1 MEAQDGVDF
10 IANDCRLERGRSWF
24 QVITGPNMG
33 GKSTYIRQVL
43 PAAQVGCA
51 HAPLVPCAWRSCKG
65 RKPDQASLPCP
76 ARLGQRPAAVVSHG
90 RALLL
95 LPRRWAWRC

>member
-10 IANDCRLERGRSWF
+10 IKNDCIMERGKSWF

-43 PAAQVGCA
+43 SPDS
-51 HAPLVPCAWRSCKG
+51 VPTSRMSPYANSNENC
-65 RKPDQASLPCP
+65 
-76 ARLGQRPAAVVSHG
+76 VVLYL
-90 RALLL
+90 AIVLT
-95 LPRRWAWRC
+95 

>member
-10 IANDCRLERGRSWF
+10 IKNDCIMERGKSWF

-43 PAAQVGCA
+43 SPDNIPTSRMGL
-51 HAPLVPCAWRSCKG
+51 HSSSNRPLWS
-65 RKPDQASLPCP
+65 
-76 ARLGQRPAAVVSHG
+76 
-90 RALLL
+90 
-95 LPRRWAWRC
+95 

>member
-10 IANDCRLERGRSWF
+10 IKNDCIMERGKSWF

-43 PAAQVGCA
+43 SSEALTASMPWLKYDLMPPHLRPISSCLALQFDMCAASSRD
-51 HAPLVPCAWRSCKG
+51 LWF
-65 RKPDQASLPCP
+65 
-76 ARLGQRPAAVVSHG
+76 
-90 RALLL
+90 
-95 LPRRWAWRC
+95 